1 MKTNQLGGSVDMLM
15 GGRRMQQPTIGGSDK
30 GQKQQGSGR
39 QRLALGDGGR
49 QQKCQ
54 RLHDGG
60 GQLTWMADDTAA
72 NNMTTNHHQEH
83 KKRAVVGNQSGG

>member
-1 MKTNQLGGSVDMLM
+1 MLLGRWRTQQL
-15 GGRRMQQPTIGGSDK
+15 TIDWSSEGDGWPL
-30 GQKQQGSGR
+30 QERQGSIR
-39 QRLALGDGGR
+39 RRLALGDGGR